1 MGFLKKLFGGGQS
14 RSSDADGL
22 YFYVRAKR
30 TNEVIALRIN
40 RANDL
45 SITDDQNGYYVRKI
59 AVGQRSFDRI
69 ECEFWFDKDRH
80 FVSAEIAGGELVDR
94 EDYDDFVAAQSSDDA
109 GGTG

>member
-14 RSSDADGL
+14 RSSDSDGL

-30 TNEVIALRIN
+30 TDEVIALRIN

-45 SITDDQNGYYVRKI
+45 SLTDDQNGYYVRKI

-69 ECEFWFDKDRH
+69 ECEFWFDKERR
-80 FVSAEIAGGELVDR
+80 FVSADVSGGELVDR
-94 EDYDDFVAAQSSDDA
+94 EDYDSFKDAQSSGDS